1 MNNSPTLLVLAA
13 GMATRYGQLKQI
25 DQFGPSGET
34 ILDYSVYDAIRSGFK
49 KVVFVI
55 RESIKE
61 DFLKSIAGK
70 FDPLIQVDTVCQE
83 MDILPDGFSLSSDR
97 VKPWGTGHAI
107 WAASDLIHEP
117 FAVINADD
125 FYGQQAIALMAD
137 FLKTNDEECVGAM
150 IGYQLNNTLSEHGF
164 VSRGICE
171 LNKADFLESI
181 EEHTRIME
189 SEDGIESYQEDE
201 IITLQGNETVSM
213 NLMGFKP
220 NVFSWFE
227 KYFISFLE
235 SSQNNLKAEF
245 YLPAVA
251 NNLVENKIMQIKV
264 LPTSSQWF
272 GVTYPGDKELAISK
286 IKELTDQGIYP
297 DNLWKQPIKMN

>member
-34 ILDYSVYDAIRSGFK
+34 ILDYSVYDAIRAGFK

-61 DFLKSIAGK
+61 DFLASITGK
-70 FDPLIQVDTVCQE
+70 FDQTIEVQIVCQE
-83 MDILPDGFSLSSDR
+83 MDILPDGFVLSADR

-107 WAASDLIHEP
+107 WVASELINEP

-125 FYGQQAIALMAD
+125 FYGQEAFGLMAD
-137 FLKTNDEECVGAM
+137 FLTTNHDESFGAM
-150 IGYQLNNTLSEHGF
+150 VGYRLNNTLSEHGF
-164 VSRGICE
+164 VSRGICQVD
-171 LNKADFLESI
+171 LSNYLESI
-181 EEHTRIME
+181 EEHTKIIE
-189 SEDGIESYQEDE
+189 TEIGIESYQGDK
-201 IITLQGNETVSM
+201 IISLRGDETVSM

-220 NVFSWFE
+220 NVFPWFE
-227 KYFISFLE
+227 KYFNLFLGA
-235 SSQNNLKAEF
+235 NRDDMKAEF
-245 YLPAVA
+245 YLPTVV
-251 NNLVENKIMQIKV
+251 NNLVKDKIVKVKV

-272 GVTYPGDKELAISK
+272 GVTYPGDKEMAISK
-286 IKELTDQGIYP
+286 IKKLTDDQIYP
-297 DNLWKQPIKMN
+297 NSLWNQSVI